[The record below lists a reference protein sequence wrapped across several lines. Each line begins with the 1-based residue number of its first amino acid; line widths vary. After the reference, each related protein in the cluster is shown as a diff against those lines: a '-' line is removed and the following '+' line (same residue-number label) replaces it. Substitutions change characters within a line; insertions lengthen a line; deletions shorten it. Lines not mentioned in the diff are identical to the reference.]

1 MNVYLMQETTS
12 NSSDWVQFFR
22 SLNANIQEIKKLNSK
37 EFVYISKPTGFIFFD
52 KVKGKHFIAGYT
64 TKTNCSLSIETLNP
78 KISSPYSSNR
88 VESLSLENFH
98 KCLKYRIKIL
108 DTLNTNIS
116 DLKYF
121 ELSRKCILAA
131 FWKCNLDTEVL
142 YKREHKLLKK
152 MDCLNPILYKR
163 IRNGRNN
170 FFEILHGLYH
180 KRIHVREDFIMIYK
194 NILLESTYK
203 WK

>member
-12 NSSDWVQFFR
+12 KSLDWIDFFK
-22 SLNANIQEIKKLNSK
+22 SLNANIQEIKKLNTN
-37 EFVYISKPTGFIFFD
+37 EFVYISKPTGFICFD
-52 KVKGKHFIAGYT
+52 KIKGKYFIVGYT
-64 TKTNCSLSIETLNP
+64 TKTNCSMSIETLNP
-78 KISSPYSSNR
+78 KVTHPYTLNK
-88 VESLSLENFH
+88 VESLSLEKFH
-98 KCLKYRIKIL
+98 GCLKYRIQIL

-131 FWKCNLDTEVL
+131 FWKCNIDTDIL

-152 MDCLNPILYKR
+152 MESLNPILYKR

-170 FFEILHGLYH
+170 FFEILHDLYH
-180 KRIHVREDFIMIYK
+180 KTIHVREDFIMIYK
-194 NILLESTYK
+194 NILLECTYK